1 MSRTHLFLMAFF
13 CTTACGSAGTG
24 RTRATALKGNTVYLG
39 DDGTVVV
46 KGFGDLFS
54 ASTVCVLPPGA
65 TRVLAD
71 QTTKVAAEG
80 GYSGATGKAEV
91 ENATKR
97 RLDKVFEVGSE
108 MVYVQQIYANACV
121 MFGNG
126 LFGPTCET
134 GETRRGKQYCKSGA
148 PDTTMNAYQAFII
161 SALQVLTVARQAP
174 TPVADGTEGNTPD
187 SPVSPEV
194 TLPVTPSSAAPSPV
208 TPSPTSPTR
217 R

>member
-1 MSRTHLFLMAFF
+1 M
-13 CTTACGSAGTG
+13 
-24 RTRATALKGNTVYLG
+24 KGNSVYLG

-80 GYSGATGKAEV
+80 GYSGATGGV
-91 ENATKR
+91 EIDNATKR
-97 RLDKVFEVGSE
+97 RIDKVFEVGSE

-126 LFGPTCET
+126 LFGPTCVT
-134 GETRRGKQYCKSGA
+134 GETKRGKQFCKSGA
-148 PDTTMNAYQAFII
+148 PPETMTKYEAFILA
-161 SALQVLTVARQAP
+161 ALKVLTVARQAP
-174 TPVADGTEGNTPD
+174 GPVADGTPDNTPA
-187 SPVSPEV
+187 SPV
-194 TLPVTPSSAAPSPV
+194 APGVEQPV
-208 TPSPTSPTR
+208 TPSPVAPPPVKPKAP
-217 R
+217 